1 MKSDILPALR
11 ETQSIDKPKAFSR
24 KDLLAVVVM
33 PLVVVGLTAG
43 AGSWIAASL
52 QERAFRNNE
61 LFRAR
66 LSRVIAAE
74 SEARALRR
82 DVEDAI
88 RVIKAREEFM
98 RGEVAKADDA
108 DVADLS
114 SFYREELVNS
124 SSVATIRRSVID
136 LKALADDTVGAG
148 QMLSVTKLTA
158 SYAQQANQLEQ
169 CLKEKGEFSDI
180 CATKHA
186 QIVDEIR
193 SIVVAHGKRA
203 DAIIQAREAQ

>member
-169 CLKEKGEFSDI
+169 CLKEKGGFSDI
-180 CATKHA
+180 CATKHEQGGVRPSFVA
-186 QIVDEIR
+186 PIR
-193 SIVVAHGKRA
+193 
-203 DAIIQAREAQ
+203 